1 MDRLT
6 GKDAQLMMEALA
18 SVYVKEEVNQE
29 VISEEVD
36 QEVISEEV
44 AETEELQE
52 NQAANRARQREL
64 RQKQNAGRA
73 EQQFGALKPKGA
85 SYSFADRRR
94 FRRSSSAAAQAN
106 TNRVGQNIKVGS
118 PTGPAQNDQL
128 KKPTGTAPA
137 APTSMANKAPAKDN
151 MAGASKE
158 DRMAAWA
165 KANPKLAAA
174 KAARDASRG
183 TSASTNPM
191 MKDMPGKRPAPAPTG
206 GAAKPAAAKPAMS
219 GPGGYTLSSGAKPK
233 ANLGAK
239 NPMST
244 PMTVSTPSG
253 SNTYQPGQRMSTADT
268 ATMKAA
274 QQQFRPKPTGSPAA
288 QAAAGAPN
296 RKEDLFTG
304 KPIPSAAG
312 SAGPAAKAAVAPVV
326 KKKPAMGARNRMRME
341 EVDIFETIKE
351 YLIGEGYNEDE
362 ALKAMTVLTDE
373 ERTEILEGIFD
384 FLPRSVTVVPPAN
397 MKDPEKKKAYVK
409 QRGAAARKDIKRQDA
424 GMYGRKDGRI
434 PEFRVDVNPNAM
446 KKPSQLKNSYE
457 AVGELVDEGSCG
469 SKKKKKSKKGGY

>member
-18 SVYVKEEVNQE
+18 SVYTKEEVEQE

-52 NQAANRARQREL
+52 NQAANRARQQRL
-64 RQKQNAGRA
+64 RQQQSGGNRAQQQLGAKPRPAG
-73 EQQFGALKPKGA
+73 
-85 SYSFADRRR
+85 SFRNRIFA
-94 FRRSSSAAAQAN
+94 RRSASPAARAN
-106 TNRVGQNIKVGS
+106 TNRYGQNIKVG
-118 PTGPAQNDQL
+118 PITGPAQNDQL
-128 KKPTGTAPA
+128 KKPTGTASAPA

-268 ATMKAA
+268 ATMQAA

-326 KKKPAMGARNRMRME
+326 KKKPMSGRARARME

-373 ERTEILEGIFD
+373 ERTEILEGLFD

-397 MKDPEKKKAYVK
+397 MRDPEKKKAYVK